1 MRLVVVVIAGLLFAA
16 SSFTLAK
23 EAEPTDKDPVKQAR
37 AVKLTEQLRCLVCQ
51 NQSIADS
58 NAELAVDLRRQVRD
72 QVAAGKSDQEIVD
85 YMVARYGDFV
95 LYRPPLRATTILLWV
110 GPAML
115 LALGVFVL
123 VRIVRQ
129 RRALPEAAPLSI
141 AERERAERL
150 LAGFDGKDGH

>member
-1 MRLVVVVIAGLLFAA
+1 MLVLALLLFAA
-16 SSFTLAK
+16 APFAFAK
-23 EAEPTDKDPVKQAR
+23 DAEPTDKDPVKQAR

-58 NAELAVDLRRQVRD
+58 NAELAVDLRRQVRE

-110 GPAML
+110 GPAVL

-123 VRIVRQ
+123 VRVVRE

-141 AERERAERL
+141 AERERAQRL
-150 LAGFDGKDGH
+150 LAGIDSRDVH